1 MSKKMLTGWKLQIG
15 PNGDNVQLIRNEN
28 KRLSILKF
36 EADGNTSTIILSD
49 EALQAVVALAVNR
62 AGVPVLVHL
71 SPADRQ
77 P

>member
-1 MSKKMLTGWKLQIG
+1 MTKRTLTGWKLQIR
-15 PNGDNVQLIRNEN
+15 PNGDSVKLLRDKAKRRN
-28 KRLSILKF
+28 ILEF

-71 SPADRQ
+71 SPDAA
-77 P
+77 

>member
-1 MSKKMLTGWKLQIG
+1 MTKRTLTGWKLQIR
-15 PNGDNVQLIRNEN
+15 PNGDSVTLVRDKAKRRN
-28 KRLSILKF
+28 ILEF

-71 SPADRQ
+71 IPDAT
-77 P
+77 

>member
-1 MSKKMLTGWKLQIG
+1 MTKRTLPGWKMQIR
-15 PNGDNVQLIRNEN
+15 PNGDSVTLVRDKAKRRN
-28 KRLSILKF
+28 ILEF

-71 SPADRQ
+71 SPDAA
-77 P
+77 

>member
-1 MSKKMLTGWKLQIG
+1 MTKRTLTGWKMQIR
-15 PNGDNVQLIRNEN
+15 PNGDSVKLVRDKAKRRN
-28 KRLSILKF
+28 ILEF

-71 SPADRQ
+71 SPDAA
-77 P
+77 